1 MMTVL
6 LPLGEPNPIEELPE
20 IELARELFDSR
31 TKQSLT
37 SEYGVGRNY
46 METLGGE
53 ASWAGEL
60 DLPNYFYEIE
70 VPPVPEA
77 TLDHD
82 YTVLLRVV
90 NPIGLPVTEEQ
101 EIRLRMPA
109 NWIEQAPEHCEL
121 IQEVAA
127 SAQ

>member
-1 MMTVL
+1 MTVL
-6 LPLGEPNPIEELPE
+6 LPLGEPNPIDELPE
-20 IELARELFDSR
+20 IELARELFDAR
-31 TKQSLT
+31 TRMSL
-37 SEYGVGRNY
+37 SSHYGVGRNY

-53 ASWAGEL
+53 TSWAADL
-60 DLPNYFYEIE
+60 DLPDYFYEIE
-70 VPPVPEA
+70 VPPIAEA

-109 NWIEQAPEHCEL
+109 NWIEQAPEHCEM
-121 IQEVAA
+121 IQEVTA
-127 SAQ
+127 SSE